1 MNALSCTAAPTATAA
16 PIEKASPIE
25 TASPQRPNWIAGA
38 VIGPVFLLILA
49 ATVLY
54 LSRKKSQRAKQMP
67 QEGVIETKAQL
78 HGDDIKP
85 VGPVLLENT
94 EVTELPAN
102 ELVGSE
108 LNAV

>member
-1 MNALSCTAAPTATAA
+1 MIALSCTAATTATAA
-16 PIEKASPIE
+16 PIE

-38 VIGPVFLLILA
+38 VIGPVFLLILV

-54 LSRKKSQRAKQMP
+54 LSRKKSQRARQMP
-67 QEGVIETKAQL
+67 QEEVVETKAQL
-78 HGDDIKP
+78 HGDDIKSIS
-85 VGPVLLENT
+85 PVLLENT
-94 EVTELPAN
+94 ELATELPAN